1 MDTIYYIEEFIQM
14 NNYPSWWNTTITVY
28 NKFED
33 PQTQLVTWYRQV
45 IDGCFWK
52 YSGNKVVVGN
62 TVLETKDIICR
73 IRIDDRFLE
82 KHEWIAIPNDR
93 MSNYFTL
100 SQGDIIVKGEV
111 DDEINEYQSGQRSS
125 DLKTKYKALQG
136 CLEIQEWSNNTGG
149 GRGNEHYYVKG
160 I

>member
-1 MDTIYYIEEFIQM
+1 M
-14 NNYPSWWNTTITVY
+14 NNYPSWWNITVTIY

-33 PQTQLVTWYRQV
+33 PQTQLITWYRHV
-45 IDGCFWK
+45 VEGCFWK
-52 YSGNKVVVGN
+52 YTGNKIVVGN
-62 TVLETKDIICR
+62 TLLETKDIICR
-73 IRIDDRFLE
+73 IRIDERFLE
-82 KHEWIAIPNDR
+82 KHEWIAIPNDK

-111 DDEINEYQSGQRSS
+111 DDEINEYQSEQRSS

-136 CLEIQEWSNNTGG
+136 CLEIQEWANNTGG